1 MERPRNVLGAK
12 YITIIEMYIYIS
24 NLLPQVAGSP
34 NVRFRTANPDMH
46 LPLVGYQRIDAAF
59 TRHWILN
66 LYFCFISA
74 RRRVAKATSHLTNP
88 ANEAGQ
94 VIGYGIRANSGG
106 ADSQN
111 NIT

>member
-1 MERPRNVLGAK
+1 METPRNVLGAK

-34 NVRFRTANPDMH
+34 NVRFRTTNLDIH

-66 LYFCFISA
+66 LYFCFFPA

-88 ANEAGQ
+88 ANDAGQ
-94 VIGYGIRANSGG
+94 VIGCGIQATPGG

-111 NIT
+111 SIT